1 MARRSPPS
9 DPARGRQ
16 PSGAAPLGYLVQS
29 RRPLQILIFLLPLI
43 IAYELALLFVLG
55 DPIGPDGDV
64 ASGTVTVAAHR
75 AILRL
80 LLEMGFPPTAVLSL
94 GGVVLVV
101 LLLSWHV
108 LRRDPWRIDGTALVG
123 MTAESILLAI
133 PLLAVAMLLS
143 DPGLLAAAPATVD
156 PAAAGAAAGAAGSGG
171 APGAPG
177 AGGEGV
183 PMLGLG
189 GSLAI
194 SIGAGLYEELFFRWM
209 LIAVLHTLLVDV
221 AHLEDR
227 LGTIISVIASAAAF
241 TLYHDLSAVGGGIH
255 WNRAVFLAIAGLYF
269 GAVYAVRGFGI
280 VVGLHAI
287 YDIVTVLLDGP
298 VPIDG

>member
-1 MARRSPPS
+1 MARRPPER
-9 DPARGRQ
+9 DAHRDRGRRT
-16 PSGAAPLGYLVQS
+16 PGGPAVGYVAQS

-43 IAYELALLFVLG
+43 IAYELALIFVLRG
-55 DPIGPDGDV
+55 DGGGADGDV
-64 ASGTVTVAAHR
+64 SQGTVTVAAHR

-94 GGVVLVV
+94 GGVVLLV
-101 LLLSWHV
+101 LLLSWHL
-108 LRRDPWRIDGTALVG
+108 LRRDPWQIDGIAAVG
-123 MTAESILLAI
+123 MCAESILLAI

-143 DPGLLAAAPATVD
+143 DPGLLAAATTPVPSVLAAAPPA
-156 PAAAGAAAGAAGSGG
+156 PPPGAAGA
-171 APGAPG
+171 G
-177 AGGEGV
+177 AGGGAV
-183 PMLGLG
+183 LGLG

-221 AHLEDR
+221 GHIEDR

-241 TLYHDLSAVGGGIH
+241 TLYHDLAAPGGGID
-255 WNRAVFLAIAGLYF
+255 WNRAIFLAIAGLYF

-280 VVGLHAI
+280 VVGLHAT
-287 YDIVTVLLDGP
+287 YDIVTVLTDGP
-298 VPIDG
+298 VPING